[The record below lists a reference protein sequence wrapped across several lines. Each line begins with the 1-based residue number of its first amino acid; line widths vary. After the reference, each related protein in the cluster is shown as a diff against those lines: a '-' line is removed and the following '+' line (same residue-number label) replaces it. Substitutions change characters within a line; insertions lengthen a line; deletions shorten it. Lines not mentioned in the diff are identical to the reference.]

1 MKKSERQQYI
11 QQFIEQKDIARQE
24 DLVQCFL
31 DMDVVVTQA
40 TISRDIK
47 EMKLIKV
54 VGDNGVA
61 HYQMPTSRVSNRRL
75 EASANV
81 TAPSAMIN
89 GGDIVQVDQ
98 LNNYVSISVVPGHGP
113 MVAMVIRQGDFPH
126 VFTAIGDDST
136 ALVVCDSEA
145 GAQELQAYITQL
157 A

>member
-11 QQFIEQKDIARQE
+11 QQFIEQTDIARQE

-31 DMDVVVTQA
+31 DMNVVVTQA

-54 VGDNGVA
+54 VGENGVA
-61 HYQMPTSRVSNRRL
+61 HYQMPINRLDNRRN
-75 EASANV
+75 EASNV
-81 TAPSAMIN
+81 RAP
-89 GGDIVQVDQ
+89 
-98 LNNYVSISVVPGHGP
+98 VSISVVPGHGP

-136 ALVVCDSEA
+136 VLVVCDTEK
-145 GAQELQAYITQL
+145 GARELQTYIAQL

>member
-11 QQFIEQKDIARQE
+11 QQFIEQTDIARQE

-31 DMDVVVTQA
+31 DMNVVVTQA

-54 VGDNGVA
+54 VGENGVA
-61 HYQMPTSRVSNRRL
+61 HYQMPTSRLDNRRN
-75 EASANV
+75 EASNV
-81 TAPSAMIN
+81 RAPSAMIN
-89 GGDIVQVDQ
+89 GADILQVNQ

-136 ALVVCDSEA
+136 VLVVCDTEK
-145 GAQELQAYITQL
+145 GARELQTYIAQL

>member
-11 QQFIEQKDIARQE
+11 QQFIEQADITRQE

-31 DMDVVVTQA
+31 DMNVVVTQA

-54 VGDNGVA
+54 VGENGVA
-61 HYQMPTSRVSNRRL
+61 HYQMPINRLDNRRNDVGNL
-75 EASANV
+75 TV
-81 TAPSAMIN
+81 PSAMLN
-89 GGDIVQVDQ
+89 GADVLQVDQ

-113 MVAMVIRQGDFPH
+113 MVAMVIRQGNFPH

-136 ALVVCDSEA
+136 VLVVCDTEEDA
-145 GAQELQAYITQL
+145 RELQTYIAQL